1 VGRGNGMVGGAMVTE
16 GPAEVLRDRRDERE
30 VLGRLL
36 EAVRGGQSRVLVVSG
51 EPGVG
56 KTALLEFA
64 IGSVSGFRVM
74 RAVGVESEMEL
85 AFAALQQLCAPLLDR
100 LDRLP
105 APQQEA
111 LGVAFGLRA
120 GDAPDRFLVGL
131 AVLSLLAEVAEE
143 QPVVCVVDD
152 AQWLDRA
159 SAQALVFVARR
170 LLAESVALVLATREP
185 SEELTGFPEL
195 VIEGLRDGDARAL
208 LGSAVR
214 GPLDERVRERIVAET
229 RGNPLALLELPR
241 GLTPAELAGG
251 FGLLDTPGLSG
262 RIEDSFR
269 RRLAGLPADTQ
280 RLLLVAAAEPV
291 GDPVLVWRAA
301 DRLGIAVEAASETDG
316 LLAIGASVTFRH
328 PLVRSSVY
336 RAASL
341 EDRQAVHRALADA
354 TDPEVDPDRRAWHL
368 AHATPGPDEDV
379 ASELERSAGRAQARG
394 GLAAAAAFL
403 ERAVALTP
411 EPSSRARR
419 ALAAAR
425 AEHEAGAFDAA
436 LRLVAIAES
445 GPLNELQRA
454 QVELLRGQ
462 IAFAL
467 SPGSDASPL
476 LLKAAKRLEPLDE
489 TLARET
495 YLEALTAVLFAS
507 GLASGASVLETA
519 RAARAAP
526 PASQP
531 PRASDLLLDGLALL
545 ISDGHDAGTPT
556 LRRAIKAF
564 RREDISRGEGLRWL
578 WLAARVAAFL
588 WDDEAWDVLSARFV
602 QLARDAGALSVLP
615 LALTI
620 RSAVRLFAG
629 ELAMASSLLEE
640 VAAVSEATGASLAPY
655 AALTLAAFRGRE
667 AEAAQLIDAATREV
681 VRRGEGPGLE
691 FIHWVTAVLHNGLGR
706 YEEAQQAAEDTRASW
721 WRSWGLVELIEA
733 AARSGKAELAA
744 DALGQLSQTTA
755 ASGTDWAL
763 GIEARCR
770 ALLSDN
776 EAAERLYHEAIE
788 RLKRTRVRVE
798 LARAHLL
805 YGEWL
810 RRERRRLDAR
820 EQLRRAH
827 EMFTEFGMEAFAE
840 RTRVELEATGEHARK
855 RTVATRDD
863 LTPQEAQISRL
874 AAGGATNQEI
884 AAQLFISP
892 STVDY
897 HLRKAFRKLGIKSR
911 RQLKQHP
918 LQPGAHTNTAA
929 RES

>member
-1 VGRGNGMVGGAMVTE
+1 MVTE
-16 GPAEVLRDRRDERE
+16 GPAEVLYGRRVERE
-30 VLGRLL
+30 ALGGLL
-36 EAVRGGQSRVLVVSG
+36 DAVRRGQSRVLVVSG

-56 KTALLEFA
+56 KTALLESA
-64 IGSVSGFRVM
+64 IGSASGFRVA

-100 LDRLP
+100 LARLP
-105 APQQEA
+105 APQRDA

-143 QPVVCVVDD
+143 QPVLCVVDD

-170 LLAESVALVLATREP
+170 LLAESVALVLVTREP
-185 SEELTGFPEL
+185 GDELQGFQEL
-195 VIEGLRDGDARAL
+195 VVEGLSNGDARAL

-214 GPLDERVRERIVAET
+214 APLDERVRERLVAET

-269 RRLAGLPADTQ
+269 RRLAGLPAETQ

-301 DRLGIAVEAASETDG
+301 NRLGIAVQAASKTDG
-316 LLAIGASVTFRH
+316 LLTIGTSVTFRH

-368 AHATPGPDEDV
+368 AQATSGVDEDV

-403 ERAVALTP
+403 ERASALTP
-411 EPSSRARR
+411 EPSRRAGR
-419 ALAAAR
+419 ALAAAQ
-425 AEHEAGAFDAA
+425 AKQQAGAFDAA

-445 GPLNELQRA
+445 GPLDELQHA

-467 SPGSDASPL
+467 TPGRDASPQ
-476 LLKAAKRLEPLDE
+476 LLKAAKLFEPLDQR
-489 TLARET
+489 LARET
-495 YLEALTAVLFAS
+495 YLEALTAVFFPGLPAS
-507 GLASGASVLETA
+507 DEGVLKAA

-526 PASQP
+526 PAPQP
-531 PRASDLLLDGLALL
+531 LRASDLLLDGLALV
-545 ISDGHDAGTPT
+545 ITDGYAEGKPT
-556 LRRAIKAF
+556 LTEAVNAF
-564 RREDISRGEGLRWL
+564 RGDDISPAEGRRWL
-578 WLAARVAAFL
+578 SLASRVAALL
-588 WDDEAWDVLSARFV
+588 WDDESWDVLSARLL

-615 LALTI
+615 LALNTRAGVEI
-620 RSAVRLFAG
+620 YAGRFA
-629 ELAMASSLLEE
+629 MVSSLLDEM
-640 VAAVSEATGASLAPY
+640 AAANAVTGAVLAPY
-655 AALTLAAFRGRE
+655 VGLARATFQGRE
-667 AEAAQLIDAATREV
+667 GEAARLIETATNELMS
-681 VRRGEGPGLE
+681 RGESQGLT
-691 FIHWVTAVLHNGLGR
+691 FIQFATAVLDNGLGR
-706 YEEAQQAAEDTRASW
+706 YKEALATTRQAGEATHPSW
-721 WRSWGLVELIEA
+721 WRNWGLVELIEA
-733 AARSGKAELAA
+733 AARSGEAELAA
-744 DALGQLSQTTA
+744 DALGRLSQTTA

-763 GIEARCR
+763 GIEARSR
-770 ALLSDN
+770 ALLTEGD
-776 EAAERLYHEAIE
+776 AAEPLYRQAIE
-788 RLKRTRVRVE
+788 RLERTRIRVE

-820 EQLRRAH
+820 EHLRTAH
-827 EMFTEFGMEAFAE
+827 ELFTEFGMEAFAE
-840 RTRVELEATGEHARK
+840 RARVELEATGEHARK
-855 RTVATRDD
+855 RTVEARDD

-897 HLRKAFRKLGIKSR
+897 HLRKVFRKLGINSR
-911 RQLKQHP
+911 RQLKQHL
-918 LQPGAHTNTAA
+918 LQPGVHTNIAA
-929 RES
+929 R